1 MPKLTKKTVDASK
14 PKKKD
19 YIVWD
24 NDLPGFGLRVFPS
37 GKKSYLVQYRHEG
50 RTRRFTIGLHGPYT
64 PDKARKRAM
73 GLLGDI
79 GDGADPSGDK
89 AKAHKDMT
97 VSQLCDLYL
106 TDGCGTKK
114 DSTIATD
121 TGRINR
127 HIKPLL
133 GKRLVRSITQSDVS
147 KFLKDVANG
156 KTKINEKT
164 KKKRGRA
171 IVWGGKGT
179 ASRTVGLLGG
189 VFTFAVKK
197 GLRPDNPVHGVQ
209 KYPDKRNDRF
219 LSPAEMG
226 KLGKALKR
234 AEKEEVNSAAIT
246 AIRLLIFTGC
256 RKSEILSLRWGYVDW
271 DNKCLR
277 LPDTK
282 TGQKIVPLGAP
293 ALELLAS
300 TDRVEDA
307 VFVLPGADKDK
318 HYVGLQKVWETIR
331 AWAALDDVR
340 IHDLRHS
347 FASVAALG
355 GDSLL
360 MIGKLL
366 GHKDPKTTQIYAHL
380 ADSAAQ
386 QSADKIA
393 NQIEA
398 AMNAEDVDGEVI
410 PINEGNKS

>member
-14 PKKKD
+14 PKEKD

-64 PDKARKRAM
+64 PDKARNRAM

-97 VSQLCDLYL
+97 IGQLCDLYL
-106 TDGCGTKK
+106 TEGCGTKK
-114 DSTIATD
+114 ESTIATD

-133 GKRLVRSITQSDVS
+133 GKRLVRSITQADIS
-147 KFLKDVANG
+147 KFLKDVASG
-156 KTKINEKT
+156 KTKTDVKT
-164 KKKRGRA
+164 KKRGRA
-171 IVWGGKGT
+171 LVRGGKGT

-189 VFTFAVKK
+189 IFTFAVQK
-197 GLRPDNPVHGVQ
+197 GLRLDNPVHGVQ
-209 KYPDKRNDRF
+209 KFPDKRNGRF

-234 AEKEEVNSAAIT
+234 AENKKVNPAAIT

-256 RKSEILSLRWGYVDW
+256 RKSEILSLRWDHIDW

-300 TDRVEDA
+300 TDKIEDTS
-307 VFVLPGADKDK
+307 FVLPSADKDK
-318 HYVGLQKVWETIR
+318 HYVGLQKAWETIR
-331 AWAALDDVR
+331 AWEGLDDVR

-347 FASVAALG
+347 FASVAALS

-393 NQIEA
+393 KQIEA
-398 AMNAEDVDGEVI
+398 AMNAEDEDGEVTV
-410 PINEGNKS
+410 KSILDGKG